1 MRLAGLYAEHRGR
14 MLGQLAADL
23 FMIGWIVVWALV
35 GLATERTIDAIAA
48 PLRTTRERAAQLAD
62 QVRQAAEQAG
72 QLPGVGAELRKPF
85 DGTADQVQGLIGSVE
100 QQIAAIDRAATL
112 LGWLV
117 FSIPVVI
124 LLVIWLP
131 ARIRFVRRAR
141 ASQHFIDAEAD
152 LDLFALRAMTSQ
164 PMHVIARISDDPV
177 AAWRRGDRAVIDALA
192 AVELRRSGLRPPS

>member
-23 FMIGWIVVWALV
+23 FMIVWIGVWALV
-35 GLATERTIDAIAA
+35 GLATERTVDAVAT
-48 PLRTTRERAAQLAD
+48 PLRTTRDRAGQLAD

-72 QLPGVGAELRKPF
+72 QLPGVGGELRKPF

-100 QQIAAIDRAATL
+100 LQITAIDRAAAL

-117 FSIPVVI
+117 FAIPVVI

-131 ARIRFVRRAR
+131 ARVRFVRRAR
-141 ASQHFIDAEAD
+141 AAQRFVDGPAD
-152 LDLFALRAMTSQ
+152 LDLFALRAMTTQ
-164 PMHVIARISDDPV
+164 PMHVIAKISDDPV
-177 AAWRRGDRAVIDALA
+177 AAWRHGDQAVIDALA
-192 AVELRRSGLRPPS
+192 AVELRRSGLRPPG